1 MCYEATP
8 KSLNSTI
15 TLKIVI
21 VTTEILSLNP
31 LFPFVLSSPI
41 YISFDI
47 SLFVF
52 RYSSATIGAQK
63 GYLIR

>member
-1 MCYEATP
+1 MCYEATQ

-21 VTTEILSLNP
+21 VTTKFLSLNP
-31 LFPFVLSSPI
+31 LFPFVLSSSPI
-41 YISFDI
+41 YVSFDI

-52 RYSSATIGAQK
+52 R
-63 GYLIR
+63 